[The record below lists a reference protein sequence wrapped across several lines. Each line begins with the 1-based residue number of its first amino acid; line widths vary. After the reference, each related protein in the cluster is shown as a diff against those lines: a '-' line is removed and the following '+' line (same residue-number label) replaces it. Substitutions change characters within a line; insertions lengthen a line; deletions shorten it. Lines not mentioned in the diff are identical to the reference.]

1 MFSPRFLFFLVCF
14 STISIL
20 NVNSQDFTIGV
31 RGGLNY
37 YAIGDIN
44 SRGGSLPSRP
54 ADELFSPVKELGTQF
69 GAFLDIEFGKFLI
82 RPEINYS
89 SSKNRYDFP
98 TKESFWKTSRINV
111 PVLIGYEIFD
121 PITIYIGPGFNFFND
136 FELDGVQVTSF
147 SDGGPD
153 HDKSAIHFN
162 FGIMVRSGR
171 FGIDL
176 RYEMNSKETEEEL
189 LDIVRSAYGV
199 NLADLKSYKP
209 NVISLSLTIE
219 IFRTNDEDVGG
230 FFKNLFRNNKCYCPY

>member
-1 MFSPRFLFFLVCF
+1 MFNAKSLIFIIC
-14 STISIL
+14 ISL
-20 NVNSQDFTIGV
+20 LSLLKVNSQDFTIGV

-37 YAIGDIN
+37 YTIGDIN
-44 SRGGSLPSRP
+44 SRGGSLPNRP
-54 ADELFSPVKELGTQF
+54 PDELFSPENELGTQF
-69 GAFLDIEFGKFLI
+69 GAFLDVEFGKFLI
-82 RPEINYS
+82 RPEINFS

-98 TKESFWKTSRINV
+98 VKEAYWKTSRIDV
-111 PVLIGYEIFD
+111 PILVGYEIFD
-121 PITIYIGPGFNFFND
+121 PITIYVGPGFNVFND

-153 HDKSAIHFN
+153 HKKSALHFN

-171 FGIDL
+171 FGVDL

-199 NLADLKSYKP
+199 NLADLKPYKP
-209 NVISLSLTIE
+209 NVISLSISIE

-230 FFKNLFRNNKCYCPY
+230 FFNNLFKNNKCYCPY